1 MLPTHSPIPF
11 LFANEISFE
20 LEALTDSHAARQL
33 PFSIWSCEEP
43 LMNSAT
49 TANNPLRSALIREC
63 AAEFAPRLAILME
76 VTRVYWHALRC
87 PQCAKFA
94 DPIGEVSLTVAR
106 LVGSTM
112 QGWRTLGLRFDEI
125 VRRATPGVVAL
136 LNACQAADE
145 LAQYSESRT
154 DWFLAL
160 QLAGL
165 GAAQREDLLEDCP
178 IDAAS

>member
-1 MLPTHSPIPF
+1 
-11 LFANEISFE
+11 
-20 LEALTDSHAARQL
+20 
-33 PFSIWSCEEP
+33 
-43 LMNSAT
+43 MNDAT
-49 TANNPLRSALIREC
+49 TGTNPLRLALIREC
-63 AAEFAPRLAILME
+63 AEEFAPRLAILME

-125 VRRATPGVVAL
+125 VRRATPEVVTL

-145 LAQYSESRT
+145 LAQHPESRT

-165 GAAQREDLLEDCP
+165 GVAQHQDHLEDCP
-178 IDAAS
+178 SNAGS

>member
-1 MLPTHSPIPF
+1 MNNAT
-11 LFANEISFE
+11 
-20 LEALTDSHAARQL
+20 AA
-33 PFSIWSCEEP
+33 I
-43 LMNSAT
+43 
-49 TANNPLRSALIREC
+49 NPLRSALIREC
-63 AAEFAPRLAILME
+63 AEEFAPRLAILME

-112 QGWRTLGLRFDEI
+112 QGWQTLGLRFDEI
-125 VRRATPGVVAL
+125 VRRATPEVVAL
-136 LNACQAADE
+136 LDACQVADE
-145 LAQYSESRT
+145 LAQNPESRT

-165 GAAQREDLLEDCP
+165 GVARHEDLLEDCP
-178 IDAAS
+178 TNAGS